1 MAPALVRIPRDLLH
15 VGLDDLTGLGVP
27 DQARAALRGLLAD
40 LPLVPDAALSTQ
52 LIGPRQIT
60 VPCLAVLARHV
71 GQGLRDHNLS
81 LAHDRARLHVE
92 RRKLAFMDAE
102 AIAAGLASGD
112 ERPATE
118 AVLFVVNCTPRLLDL
133 LAARE
138 SAGLASFVT
147 AVKALPRLAH
157 WRTVNLKE
165 TWRGFDPARATRPGP
180 RGVWTDVMDRT
191 TPRALTTCVSERSE
205 RVQGECGRAS

>member
-1 MAPALVRIPRDLLH
+1 MEAPIVRIPRDLLH

-27 DQARAALRGLLAD
+27 NQARAALRGLLAD

-52 LIGPRQIT
+52 LIGPRQVT
-60 VPCLAVLARHV
+60 LPCLAVLARHV

-102 AIAAGLASGD
+102 AIAAAIANGD
-112 ERPATE
+112 ARPGSE
-118 AVLFVVNCTPRLLDL
+118 AVLFIVNCTPKMLDL

-138 SAGLASFVT
+138 SADLASFVT
-147 AVKALPRLAH
+147 APTALTPLAH
-157 WRTVNLKE
+157 WHTVDLA
-165 TWRGFDPARATRPGP
+165 P
-180 RGVWTDVMDRT
+180 
-191 TPRALTTCVSERSE
+191 
-205 RVQGECGRAS
+205 